1 MKTPTKRAASAEL
14 PHRLGALLS
23 GALLSCALVACAV
36 KAPAPGDDTVAAP
49 QKPLVPLPAPA
60 QPPRAAAPVK
70 PPPAM
75 AGDAPSNPPDADASS
90 ESDTADAFVQEGLAS
105 WYGARFHRRRTASG
119 ERFDMN
125 EFTAAHRTL
134 PFGTRVCVRS
144 LVTGRAV
151 QVRINDRGPHSP
163 GRIIDVS
170 RAAAGALGLLG
181 LGTKPVVVS
190 QAPED
195 AAAQCPDASAS
206 GLSQAGPLPAAG
218 E

>member
-14 PHRLGALLS
+14 PRRLGALLS

-36 KAPAPGDDTVAAP
+36 KAPAPGDDTIAAT
-49 QKPLVPLPAPA
+49 QKPLIPLPAPA
-60 QPPRAAAPVK
+60 QPPRASAPVK
-70 PPPAM
+70 PPPAI
-75 AGDAPSNPPDADASS
+75 AGEAPSKPSDTDASS
-90 ESDTADAFVQEGLAS
+90 ESDAADAFVQEGLAS

-195 AAAQCPDASAS
+195 AAAQCPDASVS
-206 GLSQAGPLPAAG
+206 GLSQASPLPASG

>member
-1 MKTPTKRAASAEL
+1 MA
-14 PHRLGALLS
+14 
-23 GALLSCALVACAV
+23 GALLSCALAACAV
-36 KAPAPGDDTVAAP
+36 KAPAPGDDTIAVP
-49 QKPLVPLPAPA
+49 QKPSIPLPAPA
-60 QPPRAAAPVK
+60 QPPRASAPVK
-70 PPPAM
+70 PPPVTV
-75 AGDAPSNPPDADASS
+75 GDAPSNPSDADASS
-90 ESDTADAFVQEGLAS
+90 ESDTDDAFVQEGLAS

-195 AAAQCPDASAS
+195 AAARCPDASVS
-206 GLSQAGPLPAAG
+206 GLSQAGPLPASG

>member
-1 MKTPTKRAASAEL
+1 
-14 PHRLGALLS
+14 
-23 GALLSCALVACAV
+23 
-36 KAPAPGDDTVAAP
+36 
-49 QKPLVPLPAPA
+49 
-60 QPPRAAAPVK
+60 
-70 PPPAM
+70 
-75 AGDAPSNPPDADASS
+75 
-90 ESDTADAFVQEGLAS
+90 
-105 WYGARFHRRRTASG
+105 
-119 ERFDMN
+119 MN

-144 LVTGRAV
+144 LVTGRSV

-190 QAPED
+190 QAPDD
-195 AAAQCPDASAS
+195 AAAPCPEASAS
-206 GLSQAGPLPAAG
+206 SLSESRPSSPADG

>member
-1 MKTPTKRAASAEL
+1 M
-14 PHRLGALLS
+14 S

-75 AGDAPSNPPDADASS
+75 AGDAPSKPSDADASS
-90 ESDTADAFVQEGLAS
+90 ESDAADAFVQEGLAS

-206 GLSQAGPLPAAG
+206 GLSQAGPLPASG